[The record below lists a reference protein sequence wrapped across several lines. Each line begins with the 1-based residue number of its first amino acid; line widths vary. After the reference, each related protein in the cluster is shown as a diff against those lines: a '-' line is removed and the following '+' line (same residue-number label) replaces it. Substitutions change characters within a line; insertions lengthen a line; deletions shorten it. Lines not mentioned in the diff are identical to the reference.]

1 MNSNIGIVLIY
12 DEEYGGYVADVPQL
26 PGCMSQGKTRE
37 EALANIHEAVELY
50 IETLTSEEKNSLLE
64 TRPVGFE
71 IMEYEFAI

>member
-1 MNSNIGIVLIY
+1 MNSNISIVLIY

-37 EALANIHEAVELY
+37 EVLSNIHEAVELY
-50 IETLTSEEKNSLLE
+50 VETLTAEEKNSLLE

-71 IMEYEFAI
+71 IMQYEFAV

>member
-1 MNSNIGIVLIY
+1 MNSNISVVLIY

-37 EALANIHEAVELY
+37 EVLSNIHEAVELY
-50 IETLTSEEKNSLLE
+50 VETLTAEEKSSLLE

-71 IMEYEFAI
+71 IMEYEFAV

>member
-1 MNSNIGIVLIY
+1 MNSNISVVLIY

-37 EALANIHEAVELY
+37 EVLSNIHEAVELY
-50 IETLTSEEKNSLLE
+50 VETLTTEEKNSLLE

-71 IMEYEFAI
+71 IMQYEFAV

>member
-1 MNSNIGIVLIY
+1 MNSNISIVLIY

>member
-1 MNSNIGIVLIY
+1 MNSNISIVLIY

-37 EALANIHEAVELY
+37 EVLSNIHEAVELY
-50 IETLTSEEKNSLLE
+50 VETLTTEEKNSLLE

-71 IMEYEFAI
+71 IMQYEFAV

>member
-1 MNSNIGIVLIY
+1 MNSNISVVLIF
-12 DEEYGGYVADVPQL
+12 DEAYNGYVADVPQL

-50 IETLTSEEKNSLLE
+50 IETLTTEEKSSLLG

-71 IMEYEFAI
+71 IMEYEFAV